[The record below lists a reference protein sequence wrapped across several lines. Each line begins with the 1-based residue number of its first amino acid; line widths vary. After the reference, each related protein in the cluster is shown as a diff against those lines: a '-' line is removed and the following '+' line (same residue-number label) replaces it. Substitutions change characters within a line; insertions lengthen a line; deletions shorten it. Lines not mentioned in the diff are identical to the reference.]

1 MKSSIELKELRNDII
16 SKLEVIKET
25 ATAEERDLTTDENND
40 MDTLLKNADEY
51 SVKIE
56 RAEKVETEIRKNV
69 KVSGTPVQK
78 INTDKELRGW
88 SLLKQLTKLEMEDN

>member
-25 ATAEERDLTTDENND
+25 ATAEERDLTSDENND

-56 RAEKVETEIRKNV
+56 RAEKVETEIRNNV
-69 KVSGTPVQK
+69 KLAGSPVQT
-78 INTDKELRGW
+78 INTEKETRGW
-88 SLLKQLTKLEMEDN
+88 SLF